1 MILSEWCFL
10 KKIITVLLS
19 AVLALTLF
27 CGCAGGDGTD
37 ALRKALEYPLTLDA
51 ESGELAF
58 VLTLETNENA
68 TAKMTAPR
76 TLSGLDLV
84 KNKNG
89 VTASYKGMT
98 VPLPEASAG
107 KVFALADIVNAVRTA
122 LDDGTYVTG
131 RDGDL
136 KTVSAACGDAVCT
149 LYYIDEAHFSSAE
162 ISCGGKKTVY
172 NITVRQAEEQS
183 SAVSAEQSNQS
194 KETVQDAEK
203 SG

>member
-1 MILSEWCFL
+1 M

-98 VPLPEASAG
+98 VPLPEASAEEG
-107 KVFALADIVNAVRTA
+107 ADDAMMRALSERLRTHPNAGDARDGLERHIGALNVMADWLEGGFRLRMQRRTAVRP
-122 LDDGTYVTG
+122 
-131 RDGDL
+131 
-136 KTVSAACGDAVCT
+136 S
-149 LYYIDEAHFSSAE
+149 
-162 ISCGGKKTVY
+162 
-172 NITVRQAEEQS
+172 
-183 SAVSAEQSNQS
+183 
-194 KETVQDAEK
+194 
-203 SG
+203 